1 MVDNN
6 PKTDPSNEG
15 QLDNKAVKVDRNE
28 PISLKEAEAVV
39 DAEEGQIE
47 EAIEK
52 QRLEKDTEIAPDL
65 VELKKEQTEKKKEVK
80 QKKKEVKKA
89 VKVEK
94 ETVTPSKFEGK
105 TDEERLII
113 YQEMESSFTKKSQK
127 IAELEAKVADL
138 DTVNKKIEEYEKTSV
153 INQQKATKVKLP
165 EKPKMSLFYEDPEK
179 YFAERDKYQD
189 AKNNATIAP
198 LYGQNWNTQKQNVIN
213 DLKKATEKD
222 IVPYEKVETEVES
235 RVRRNPVLVNQYGTK
250 VREYFY
256 SQIRNE
262 QLPQKI
268 DEIKTEA
275 KEEAKREL
283 AEESNENSESQIMSS
298 DINTQSR
305 EGKAVDL
312 EKILV
317 DEDNPEKV
325 INAYKHKYS
334 KKVDF

>member
-15 QLDNKAVKVDRNE
+15 QLDNKAVKVDRNA

-39 DAEEGQIE
+39 GAKEGQIE

-89 VKVEK
+89 VKTEK

-113 YQEMESSFTKKSQK
+113 YREMESSFTKKSQK

-153 INQQKATKVKLP
+153 INQQKAVSVKLP
-165 EKPKMSLFYEDPEK
+165 PYPENKLFYEDPDK
-179 YFAERDKYQD
+179 YFQKVKEYND
-189 AKNNATIAP
+189 AKLNATIAP

-213 DLKKATEKD
+213 NLKKATEKD

-235 RVRRNPVLVNQYGTK
+235 RVRRNPALVNQYGSK
-250 VREYFY
+250 AREYFY

-283 AEESNENSESQIMSS
+283 AEENNENSESQIMSS
-298 DINTQSR
+298 DITTQRR
-305 EGKAVDL
+305 ESKQVDF
-312 EKILV
+312 EKQLN
-317 DEDNPEKV
+317 DEDNPEKT
-325 INAYKHKYS
+325 IEAIKKKYKITR
-334 KKVDF
+334 DI